1 MFCMQMII
9 CLCDA
14 FSRPQYPPSVRHS
27 PRKSP
32 SFTPKV
38 VGTSGDETAAGDA
51 EPDIEPSDVD
61 VCFPFLSGLFDLL
74 SLSRF

>member
-1 MFCMQMII
+1 VII

-14 FSRPQYPPSVRHS
+14 FSRPQYTAASVRHS

-38 VGTSGDETAAGDA
+38 TGATGPETAAGDA
-51 EPDIEPSDVD
+51 DADVEPSDVE
-61 VCFPFLSGLFDLL
+61 VCSL
-74 SLSRF
+74 SLPRSL

>member
-1 MFCMQMII
+1 MQIII

-38 VGTSGDETAAGDA
+38 TGADGDEMAVDDA
-51 EPDIEPSDVD
+51 EADVEPSDV
-61 VCFPFLSGLFDLL
+61 CFSSLSVGL
-74 SLSRF
+74 SLSL